1 MAVAE
6 FPDSISPNNF
16 TNESLHLSADSA
28 SCKLLTGTNHNLRG
42 FFHRVSY
49 S

>member
-6 FPDSISPNNF
+6 FTDSFSPNDF

-28 SCKLLTGTNHNLRG
+28 SCKLLTGNNHNLRG
-42 FFHRVSY
+42 FFHGVSY
-49 S
+49 P